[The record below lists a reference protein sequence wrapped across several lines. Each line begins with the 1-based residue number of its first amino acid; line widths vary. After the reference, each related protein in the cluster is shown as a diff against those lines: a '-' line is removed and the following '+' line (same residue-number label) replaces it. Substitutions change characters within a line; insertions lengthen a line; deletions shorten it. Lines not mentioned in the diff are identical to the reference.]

1 MERVDEMNW
10 EKAAAA
16 LRDRLT
22 RLSEASLR
30 INESLELET
39 VLQGALDSARSLTGA
54 RYGVLSTVDAA
65 GDLEE
70 LLASNLT
77 PDEFRGLQEIPGGL
91 EFFEYLSGLPGPV
104 RVADL
109 SDYARA
115 LGLSGFDLAVP
126 ARAFLTVPI
135 RRRGD
140 SLGIIYVAKSE
151 TGATFSQEDEET
163 LSLFASQAALVIAN
177 ARRHR
182 EERRARASLET
193 LINTSPVGVV
203 VLDARTGAALSFNRE
218 ARRIADALRE
228 PEQEPEALLEVL
240 TVRRGDG
247 REFSLA
253 EISVAQ
259 ALQASETVRVEEILL
274 TVPGGRSITVLMN
287 ATPIDDEEGE
297 VDAFVVTMQDMTP
310 LQDLELMRAE
320 FLGMVSH
327 ELRTPLTA
335 IRGSATTVL
344 DAEHAMDPVELRQF
358 LRIIVEQAD
367 SMRELIGGLL
377 DVARIESGTLPVNP
391 EPVDVFALLDRA
403 RSTFLSG
410 GGRSSLEI
418 ELGPDLPLVMADRRR
433 IVQVIGNLLSNAA
446 RHSPESSPIR
456 LSAARQGAEVEVAV
470 ADEGRGIA
478 AEQLP
483 RLFGK
488 FSRRQ
493 DGEQAGSPGLG
504 LVICKGIVEAH
515 GGRIWAESAGM
526 KLGACFTFT
535 LPAAAESLGQ
545 PPSTPTRRRRRV
557 AVAAERILAVDDD
570 PQTLRLVRR
579 ALTEAGYEPIV
590 TADPAEARRLMEEHR
605 PSLVL
610 LDMVMPGSD
619 GIELMEQLFGIASV
633 PVIFLSAYGQ
643 DRVIARA
650 FETGAADYIVKP
662 FSTTELVARVQAAL
676 RRQVEPYGAG
686 IRQPYVQ
693 GRLLIDYT
701 ARTVTVGG
709 QPLQLTA
716 IEYNLLQTLSVNAGR
731 VLSHEQIVRRVW
743 KGYVGTGAV
752 RTVVKRLRRKLG
764 EEADSPKYIFSERG
778 VGYRMAKGETS
789 ETDAASA

>member
-30 INESLELET
+30 INESLEMET

-77 PDEFRGLQEIPGGL
+77 PEEFRGLQEIPGGL
-91 EFFEYLSGLPGPV
+91 EFFEYLSGLPGPL

-151 TGATFSQEDEET
+151 TGETFSQEDEET

-218 ARRIADALRE
+218 ARRIAEALRE

-344 DAEHAMDPVELRQF
+344 DAEHEMDPVELRQF

-446 RHSPESSPIR
+446 RHSPESSLIR
-456 LSAARQGAEVEVAV
+456 LSAARQGAEVAVAV
-470 ADEGRGIA
+470 ADEGQGIA

-493 DGEQAGSPGLG
+493 DGEQGGSPGLG

-515 GGRIWAESAGM
+515 GGRIWAESAGLE
-526 KLGACFTFT
+526 LGACFTFT
-535 LPAAAESLGQ
+535 LPAAAESLGRR
-545 PPSTPTRRRRRV
+545 PSAPTRRRV
-557 AVAAERILAVDDD
+557 AAAERILAVDDD

-686 IRQPYVQ
+686 MRQPYVQ
-693 GRLLIDYT
+693 GDLVIDYT
-701 ARTVTVGG
+701 ARTVTVSGL
-709 QPLQLTA
+709 PLQLTG

-731 VLSHEQIVRRVW
+731 VLSHEQLVRRVW

-764 EEADSPKYIFSERG
+764 EEADSPNYIFSERG
-778 VGYRMAKGETS
+778 VGYRMAKGETR
-789 ETDAASA
+789 ETDAAST

>member
-1 MERVDEMNW
+1 MARDGAVNRESE
-10 EKAAAA
+10 AAA
-16 LRDRLT
+16 LRARLT

-39 VLQGALDSARSLTGA
+39 VLQGALDSARALTGA
-54 RYGVLSTVDAA
+54 RYGVLSTFDEA
-65 GDLEE
+65 GQLDE

-77 PDEFRGLQEIPGGL
+77 PEAFSRLQQIPGGL
-91 EFFEYLSGLPGPV
+91 AFFEHLSGLTGPL
-104 RVADL
+104 RVEDL
-109 SDYARA
+109 TEYART
-115 LGLSGFDLAVP
+115 LGLSGFELAVP

-135 RRRGD
+135 RRQGK
-140 SLGIIYVAKSE
+140 SLGIIYAAKSE
-151 TGATFSQEDEET
+151 AGETFSREDEET
-163 LSLFASQAALVIAN
+163 LSLFAAQAALVIAN

-193 LINTSPVGVV
+193 LINTSPVAVV
-203 VLDARTGAALSFNRE
+203 VLDARTGAAVSFNRE
-218 ARRIADALRE
+218 ARRIADTLRQ
-228 PEQEPEALLEVL
+228 PEQELEALLEVL

-253 EISVAQ
+253 DISVAQ
-259 ALQASETVRVEEILL
+259 ALQANETVRVEEITLA
-274 TVPGGRSITVLMN
+274 VPGGRSITVLMN
-287 ATPIDDEEGE
+287 ATPIDGEEGQ
-297 VDAFVVTMQDMTP
+297 AASFVVTMQDMTR
-310 LQDLELMRAE
+310 LQELEMMRAE

-344 DAEHAMDPVELRQF
+344 DAEQEMDPVELRQF

-377 DVARIESGTLPVNP
+377 DVARIESGTLPINP
-391 EPVDVFALLDRA
+391 EPADVFGLLDRA

-410 GGRSSLEI
+410 GGRSGLEI

-433 IVQVIGNLLSNAA
+433 IVQVVGNLLSNAA
-446 RHSPESSPIR
+446 RHSPESSVIR
-456 LSAARQGAEVEVAV
+456 VSAVRQGAEVAVAV
-470 ADEGRGIA
+470 TDEGRGIA
-478 AEQLP
+478 SEQLP

-488 FSRRQ
+488 FSRREGGQQ
-493 DGEQAGSPGLG
+493 DSDTGLG

-515 GGRIWAESAGM
+515 GGRIWAESGGLE
-526 KLGACFTFT
+526 LGACFTFT
-535 LPAAAESLGQ
+535 LPAAAESLNER
-545 PPSTPTRRRRRV
+545 PPAPTRRQRH
-557 AVAAERILAVDDD
+557 AAAERILAVDDD

-579 ALTEAGYEPIV
+579 ALSEAGYDPIV
-590 TADPAEARRLMEEHR
+590 TADPAEARGLMEEHR

-619 GIELMEQLFGIASV
+619 GIELMEALFGIASV

-650 FETGAADYIVKP
+650 FETGASDYIVKP

-686 IRQPYVQ
+686 VRQPYVH
-693 GRLLIDYT
+693 GDLVIDYA
-701 ARTVTVGG
+701 ARIVTVGG
-709 QPLQLTA
+709 RPLQLSG
-716 IEYNLLQTLSVNAGR
+716 IEFSLLQTLSLNAGR
-731 VLSHEQIVRRVW
+731 VLSHEQLVHRVW
-743 KGYVGTGAV
+743 KGYVGKGAV
-752 RTVVKRLRRKLG
+752 RTVVKRLRYKLG
-764 EEADSPKYIFSERG
+764 EEADSPQYIFSERG
-778 VGYRMAKGETS
+778 VGYRMVKGEAR
-789 ETDAASA
+789 EGEG

>member
-1 MERVDEMNW
+1 MGKGDEMNW
-10 EKAAAA
+10 EREAAA

-65 GDLEE
+65 GELEE

-77 PDEFRGLQEIPGGL
+77 PEEFRGLQEIPGGL
-91 EFFEYLSGLPGPV
+91 EFFEYLRGLPGPV

-151 TGATFSQEDEET
+151 TGETFSQEDEET

-218 ARRIADALRE
+218 ARRIAETLRE
-228 PEQEPEALLEVL
+228 PEQEPEALLDVL

-297 VDAFVVTMQDMTP
+297 VDAFVVTLQDMTP

-344 DAEHAMDPVELRQF
+344 DAEHEMDLVELRQF

-446 RHSPESSPIR
+446 RHSPESSLIR
-456 LSAARQGAEVEVAV
+456 VSAARQGAEVEVAV
-470 ADEGRGIA
+470 ADEGQGIA

-483 RLFGK
+483 RLFGQ

-493 DGEQAGSPGLG
+493 DGVQGGSPGLG

-515 GGRIWAESAGM
+515 GGRIWAESAGLE
-526 KLGACFTFT
+526 LGACFTFT
-535 LPAAAESLGQ
+535 LPAAAESLDRR
-545 PPSTPTRRRRRV
+545 PSTPTRRRRV
-557 AVAAERILAVDDD
+557 DDAERILAVDDD

-686 IRQPYVQ
+686 VRQPYVQ
-693 GRLLIDYT
+693 GGLLIDYA
-701 ARTVTVGG
+701 ARTVTVDG
-709 QPLQLTA
+709 QPLQLTG

-731 VLSHEQIVRRVW
+731 VLSHEQLVRRVW
-743 KGYVGTGAV
+743 KGYVGKGAV

-764 EEADSPKYIFSERG
+764 EEADSPRYIFSERG
-778 VGYRMAKGETS
+778 VGYRMEKGETR
-789 ETDAASA
+789 ETDEAST

>member
-1 MERVDEMNW
+1 M
-10 EKAAAA
+10 
-16 LRDRLT
+16 
-22 RLSEASLR
+22 
-30 INESLELET
+30 
-39 VLQGALDSARSLTGA
+39 
-54 RYGVLSTVDAA
+54 
-65 GDLEE
+65 
-70 LLASNLT
+70 
-77 PDEFRGLQEIPGGL
+77 
-91 EFFEYLSGLPGPV
+91 
-104 RVADL
+104 
-109 SDYARA
+109 
-115 LGLSGFDLAVP
+115 LAVP
-126 ARAFLTVPI
+126 
-135 RRRGD
+135 
-140 SLGIIYVAKSE
+140 S
-151 TGATFSQEDEET
+151 
-163 LSLFASQAALVIAN
+163 
-177 ARRHR
+177 
-182 EERRARASLET
+182 
-193 LINTSPVGVV
+193 
-203 VLDARTGAALSFNRE
+203 
-218 ARRIADALRE
+218 
-228 PEQEPEALLEVL
+228 
-240 TVRRGDG
+240 
-247 REFSLA
+247 
-253 EISVAQ
+253 
-259 ALQASETVRVEEILL
+259 
-274 TVPGGRSITVLMN
+274 GRSITVLMN
-287 ATPIDDEEGE
+287 ATPIGVEEDE
-297 VDAFVVTMQDMTP
+297 VDSFVVTLQDMTP
-310 LQDLELMRAE
+310 LQDLEMMRAE

-344 DAEHAMDPVELRQF
+344 DAEHEMDPVELRQF

-391 EPVDVFALLDRA
+391 EPADVFGLLDRA

-446 RHSPESSPIR
+446 RHSPESSLIR
-456 LSAARQGAEVEVAV
+456 VSAARQGAEVEVAV
-470 ADEGRGIA
+470 ADEGQGIA

-483 RLFGK
+483 RLFGQ

-493 DGEQAGSPGLG
+493 DGVQGGSPGLG

-515 GGRIWAESAGM
+515 GGRIWAESAGLE
-526 KLGACFTFT
+526 LGACFTFT
-535 LPAAAESLGQ
+535 LPAAAESLDRR
-545 PPSTPTRRRRRV
+545 PSTPTRRRRV
-557 AVAAERILAVDDD
+557 DDAERILAVDDD

-686 IRQPYVQ
+686 VRQPYVQ
-693 GRLLIDYT
+693 GGLLIDYA
-701 ARTVTVGG
+701 ARTVTVDG
-709 QPLQLTA
+709 QPLQLTG

-731 VLSHEQIVRRVW
+731 VLSHEQLVRRVW
-743 KGYVGTGAV
+743 KGYVGKGAV

-764 EEADSPKYIFSERG
+764 EEADSPRYIFSERG
-778 VGYRMAKGETS
+778 VGYRMEKGETR
-789 ETDAASA
+789 ETDEAST

>member
-30 INESLELET
+30 INESLEMET
-39 VLQGALDSARSLTGA
+39 VLQGALDSARLLTGA

-65 GDLEE
+65 GELEE

-77 PDEFRGLQEIPGGL
+77 PEEFRGLQEIPGGL
-91 EFFEYLSGLPGPV
+91 EFFEYLRGLPGPV

-151 TGATFSQEDEET
+151 TGETFSQEDEET

-218 ARRIADALRE
+218 ARRIAEALRE
-228 PEQEPEALLEVL
+228 PEQEPEALLDVL

-297 VDAFVVTMQDMTP
+297 VDAFVVTLQDMTP

-344 DAEHAMDPVELRQF
+344 DAEHEMDLVELRQF

-446 RHSPESSPIR
+446 RHSPESSLIR
-456 LSAARQGAEVEVAV
+456 VSAARQGAEVEVAV
-470 ADEGRGIA
+470 ADEGQGIA

-483 RLFGK
+483 RLFGQ

-493 DGEQAGSPGLG
+493 DGVQGGSPGLG

-515 GGRIWAESAGM
+515 GGRIWAESAGLE
-526 KLGACFTFT
+526 LGACFTFT
-535 LPAAAESLGQ
+535 LPAAAESLDRR
-545 PPSTPTRRRRRV
+545 PSTPTRRRRV
-557 AVAAERILAVDDD
+557 DDAERILAVDDD

-686 IRQPYVQ
+686 VRQPYVQ
-693 GRLLIDYT
+693 GGLLIDYA
-701 ARTVTVGG
+701 ARTVTVDG
-709 QPLQLTA
+709 QPLQLTG

-731 VLSHEQIVRRVW
+731 VLSHEQLVRRVW
-743 KGYVGTGAV
+743 KGYVGKGAV

-764 EEADSPKYIFSERG
+764 EEADSPRYIFSERG
-778 VGYRMAKGETS
+778 VGYRMEKGETR
-789 ETDAASA
+789 ETDEAST